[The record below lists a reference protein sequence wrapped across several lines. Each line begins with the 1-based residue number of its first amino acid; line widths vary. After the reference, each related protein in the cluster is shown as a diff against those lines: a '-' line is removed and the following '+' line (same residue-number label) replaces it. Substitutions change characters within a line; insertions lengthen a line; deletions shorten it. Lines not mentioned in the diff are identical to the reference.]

1 MQQPPAPQ
9 TSDVAVGNGEIE
21 ITRTEVLRGHASE
34 ARKFAALRT
43 KLNKRRQDAEDALNT
58 ISQKIADVDALL
70 ARVTT
75 LAKIAADHDVKIAS
89 QAKAVT
95 SAVEA
100 AEASQAD
107 VETAAENAERA
118 LVELDKA
125 LAVAKSVIAHSARV
139 TAAAE
144 AIEAARTEAE
154 TAAESAA
161 DSGENARLAEQQIQQ
176 ARGRISQLD
185 SEAANDRQSIKQQAA
200 EVASVVQSL
209 KDADKAIQSHKMSI
223 EALREQYKSMAKEIE
238 SLLPGAT
245 TQSLAKA
252 FEDRENEYKRPQR
265 SYEILFL
272 ISMVALFG
280 VGVFVVWSM
289 SLSSANQSLEIFFLR
304 LFERSLLVI
313 PLVWL
318 ALYSASKLDQSRRL
332 AENYGFK
339 SATAKSF
346 IGFRKVLN
354 QLPNLREDSPA
365 RRHLNDVLS
374 TIGDE
379 PGRIFNTKT
388 EDVSPLSNARRAFGG
403 ILPRR
408 VRATRDEVEMSRG
421 PDSSG
426 DK

>member
-176 ARGRISQLD
+176 ARGRISQ
-185 SEAANDRQSIKQQAA
+185 DRK
-200 EVASVVQSL
+200 SVV
-209 KDADKAIQSHKMSI
+209 
-223 EALREQYKSMAKEIE
+223 
-238 SLLPGAT
+238 
-245 TQSLAKA
+245 
-252 FEDRENEYKRPQR
+252 
-265 SYEILFL
+265 
-272 ISMVALFG
+272 
-280 VGVFVVWSM
+280 
-289 SLSSANQSLEIFFLR
+289 
-304 LFERSLLVI
+304 
-313 PLVWL
+313 
-318 ALYSASKLDQSRRL
+318 
-332 AENYGFK
+332 
-339 SATAKSF
+339 
-346 IGFRKVLN
+346 
-354 QLPNLREDSPA
+354 
-365 RRHLNDVLS
+365 
-374 TIGDE
+374 
-379 PGRIFNTKT
+379 
-388 EDVSPLSNARRAFGG
+388 
-403 ILPRR
+403 
-408 VRATRDEVEMSRG
+408 
-421 PDSSG
+421 
-426 DK
+426 